1 MLAIAFATLL
11 PISGVAQQG
20 KGRLVQL
27 VGYRDQPVEIVNVK
41 VKGVSIKPK
50 HYFNGDSD
58 WLKGM
63 TVTLKNVSDK
73 PVAFVSVLVS
83 AYFEKEGQRIKRN
96 GEDIQAATE
105 MGYGAK
111 LPPRGQPGSP
121 VYYPPVPP
129 GETIEITLSEH
140 ARDEL
145 HSLLADDG
153 ASTDITELYLRVYEI
168 FFEGENDTKWNTG
181 FRLRRD
187 PNDPRHWIVVESK
200 TQARQAIRK
209 PRVVPARL
217 IASSHTLL
225 PIDPE
230 IYQCTYKYMGSRDEP
245 CTAKDSQGYNCVW
258 RNVLLSNTALTRD
271 VKPVQVDKQCAGS
284 FDLVFCTKTEKHVDS
299 IGSSDCTPVET
310 PLIIDIAGNGIELS
324 DVTNGVRFDLNSN
337 GVREALSWTVA
348 GSDDAWL
355 ALDRDGNGIITS
367 GRELFSNYAPQSS
380 AWNPNGFLALAEYDK
395 PENGGNGDGRI
406 DSQEAIFTNLR
417 LWQDLNH
424 NGLSEA
430 SELHTLASLG
440 VTAISLDYKGS
451 RRSDEYGN
459 MFRYRAKVDNAK
471 ETNVGRWA
479 WDVFLL
485 AAP

>member
-1 MLAIAFATLL
+1 
-11 PISGVAQQG
+11 
-20 KGRLVQL
+20 
-27 VGYRDQPVEIVNVK
+27 
-41 VKGVSIKPK
+41 
-50 HYFNGDSD
+50 
-58 WLKGM
+58 
-63 TVTLKNVSDK
+63 
-73 PVAFVSVLVS
+73 
-83 AYFEKEGQRIKRN
+83 
-96 GEDIQAATE
+96 
-105 MGYGAK
+105 
-111 LPPRGQPGSP
+111 
-121 VYYPPVPP
+121 
-129 GETIEITLSEH
+129 
-140 ARDEL
+140 
-145 HSLLADDG
+145 
-153 ASTDITELYLRVYEI
+153 
-168 FFEGENDTKWNTG
+168 
-181 FRLRRD
+181 
-187 PNDPRHWIVVESK
+187 
-200 TQARQAIRK
+200 
-209 PRVVPARL
+209 
-217 IASSHTLL
+217 
-225 PIDPE
+225 
-230 IYQCTYKYMGSRDEP
+230 
-245 CTAKDSQGYNCVW
+245 
-258 RNVLLSNTALTRD
+258 
-271 VKPVQVDKQCAGS
+271 
-284 FDLVFCTKTEKHVDS
+284 VDS